1 MSAAPLAP
9 WLAVLLGGVTG
20 VAGGAAFF
28 VSGRSLARRLAVRGA
43 GRRALAVGL
52 AWRLAL
58 AAAALVGVTWLGGL
72 AGTLAVLVGVA
83 LARLVVRRI

>member
-1 MSAAPLAP
+1 MSAPLAP
-9 WLAVLLGGVTG
+9 WLAVLLGGVVG

-28 VSGRSLARRLAVRGA
+28 VSGRSLARRLAAVGA
-43 GRRALAVGL
+43 GRRALAIGL

-58 AAAALVGVTWLGGL
+58 AAGVLAAVAWLGGL
-72 AGTLAVLVGVA
+72 VGTLALLVGVA